1 MTDFNEGVH
10 RKKLARLKTYYARL
24 RKNCRCTAAGWQ
36 QPHSEIDPFPEDLRD
51 LICGAKTRKGTPCK
65 ITTLHSGM
73 RCRFHG
79 GLSTG
84 AKTRAG
90 KKRQREGY
98 LIWLKKKRASKAGR
112 KRTRTFISD
121 ICRLDGVSL
130 AEVSARA
137 PGCTIRT
144 GGSIR
149 LYFTGDSLIA
159 SLPDGKK
166 ISVKRATTQPQYG
179 GFRWWYVCPVC
190 QKRRTAL
197 YLSDSSMQC
206 RQCAGLH
213 YRSQS
218 KLSTSN
224 TLLRM

>member
-1 MTDFNEGVH
+1 MTDFNEGEH

-24 RKNCRCTAAGWQ
+24 RKNYRCTAAGWQ

-51 LICGAKTRKGTPCK
+51 LMCGAKTRKGTPCK

-90 KKRQREGY
+90 KQRQREGY
-98 LIWLKKKRASKAGR
+98 LAWLEKKRASKAGR

-121 ICRLDGVSL
+121 VSGLDGATL

-144 GGSIR
+144 AGSIR
-149 LYFTGDSLIA
+149 LYYTGDSLMA
-159 SLPDGKK
+159 FLPTGMNVSGKL
-166 ISVKRATTQPQYG
+166 ITTRPHYG
-179 GFRWWYVCPVC
+179 GVRWWYVCPVC

-197 YLSDSSMQC
+197 YLSGSSMEC

-213 YRSQS
+213 YPSQS
-218 KLSTSN
+218 K
-224 TLLRM
+224 

>member
-1 MTDFNEGVH
+1 MTDFNEGEH

-24 RKNCRCTAAGWQ
+24 RKNYRYTAAGWQ
-36 QPHSEIDPFPEDLRD
+36 RPHSEIEPFPEDLRG

-98 LIWLKKKRASKAGR
+98 LAWLEKKRASKAGR

-121 ICRLDGVSL
+121 VPGLNGATL

-166 ISVKRATTQPQYG
+166 VSVKLATTQPQYG
-179 GFRWWYVCPVC
+179 GVRWWYVCPVC
-190 QKRRTAL
+190 QKRRAAL
-197 YLSDSSMQC
+197 YLSGLTMEC
-206 RQCAGLH
+206 RQCARLH
-213 YRSQS
+213 YPSQS
-218 KLSTSN
+218 K
-224 TLLRM
+224 